1 MHGVQEV
8 VEVLNLGD
16 RTQSAHG
23 QSDALTGDGGLAD
36 SGVADAHGS
45 EFGLHPLETL
55 VDVADV
61 AHVFA
66 KNHRFGVAREQCFEV
81 VAKYDASVHLR
92 GVGRK
97 LGGHDGH
104 SEGSAAVQLAG
115 VVVGGLLELGFDPE
129 RSP

>member
-1 MHGVQEV
+1 MHGVEQV
-8 VEVLNLGD
+8 VEVLDLGD

-23 QSDALTGDGGLAD
+23 QSNALAGDGGLAD
-36 SGVADAHGS
+36 SGVADAYGS
-45 EFGLHPLETL
+45 EFGLHALKAL

-61 AHVFA
+61 ADVFA
-66 KNHRFGVAREQCFEV
+66 KNHGFGVAREQFFEV
-81 VAKYDASVHLR
+81 VAKYDASVNLW

-97 LGGHDGH
+97 LGGHDGNL
-104 SEGSAAVQLAG
+104 EGGAAVQLAG